1 MLHFDVFK
9 KNSGIVS
16 PSCFVY
22 VFSRKIFLV
31 LYSLTWPIFFFW
43 LLLLLQIFDN
53 IYIAIVCFT
62 GCNVINF
69 GVNLN
74 FLTKPVFLHDR
85 KLKTK
90 ISISWEQREIL
101 RWIKKHISSFLKC
114 FQLPKIIGL
123 TVENL
128 FPLLVLN
135 KQFIN
140 GNFTWSIKLVNNGAL
155 Y

>member
-43 LLLLLQIFDN
+43 LPLLLQIFVN

-62 GCNVINF
+62 GFDVINF

-74 FLTKPVFLHDR
+74 FLPKPAFLHDR

-140 GNFTWSIKLVNNGAL
+140 GNFTWSIKLVNNDAL

>member
-62 GCNVINF
+62 GCDVINF

>member
-62 GCNVINF
+62 GCDVINF

-140 GNFTWSIKLVNNGAL
+140 GNFTRSMKLVNNGAL

>member
-22 VFSRKIFLV
+22 VFSRKTFLV

-43 LLLLLQIFDN
+43 FLLLIQIFDN

-62 GCNVINF
+62 GCDVINF

-140 GNFTWSIKLVNNGAL
+140 GNFTRSIKLVNNGAL

>member
-85 KLKTK
+85 KLETK

-140 GNFTWSIKLVNNGAL
+140 GNFTRSIKLVNNGAL

>member
-140 GNFTWSIKLVNNGAL
+140 GNFTRSIKLVNNGAL

>member
-62 GCNVINF
+62 GCDVINF

-140 GNFTWSIKLVNNGAL
+140 GNFTRSIKLVNNGAL

>member
-62 GCNVINF
+62 GCDVINF

-140 GNFTWSIKLVNNGAL
+140 GNFTQSIKLVNNGAL

>member
-16 PSCFVY
+16 PSYFVY

-43 LLLLLQIFDN
+43 LPLLLQIFGN

-62 GCNVINF
+62 GCDVINF